1 MIKKILIAFC
11 ALFVLSGCAKGKKGL
26 ASDEENGNDYV
37 DSTTSEF
44 LADGIA
50 NRVYFNFDSSELDSE
65 SKEVLMQ
72 QANWMKSHE
81 SVSFVIEGHCDA
93 RGTVEYNLGLGER
106 RADMTKRFLVSQGVD
121 ASRLEVISYGK
132 ERPSALGEGEEV
144 HKLNR
149 RSVTVIR
156 K

>member
-1 MIKKILIAFC
+1 MIKKLLIAFC

-26 ASDEENGNDYV
+26 ASDEEGGNEYS

-44 LADGIA
+44 LADGIS
-50 NRVYFNFDSSELDSE
+50 NRVFFSFDSSELDHE
-65 SKEVLMQ
+65 SKETLKQ
-72 QANWMKSHE
+72 QAEWMKSHE
-81 SVSFVIEGHCDA
+81 SVNFVIEGHCDF
-93 RGTVEYNLGLGER
+93 RGTAEYNIALGER
-106 RADMTKRFLVSQGVD
+106 RADMAKRFLVSLGVD

-132 ERPSALGEGEEV
+132 ERPAALGEGEEV

>member
-1 MIKKILIAFC
+1 MIKKLLIAFC

-26 ASDEENGNDYV
+26 SSDEEGGNDYA

-44 LADGIA
+44 LADGIS
-50 NRVYFNFDSSELDSE
+50 NRVYFNFDSSELDND
-65 SKEVLMQ
+65 SKETLKQ
-72 QANWMKSHE
+72 QAEWMKSHE
-81 SVSFVIEGHCDA
+81 SVSFVIEGHCDS
-93 RGTVEYNLGLGER
+93 RGTVEYNLALGER
-106 RADMTKRFLVSQGVD
+106 RADMAKRFLVSLGVD
-121 ASRLEVISYGK
+121 ASRLEVVSYGK
-132 ERPSALGEGEEV
+132 ERPAALGEGEEV